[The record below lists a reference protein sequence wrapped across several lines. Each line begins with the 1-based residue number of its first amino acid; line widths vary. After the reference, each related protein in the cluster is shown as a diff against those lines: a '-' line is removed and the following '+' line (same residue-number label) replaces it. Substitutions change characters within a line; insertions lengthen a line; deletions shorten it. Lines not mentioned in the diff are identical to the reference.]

1 MCSIFF
7 YAYCVLTL
15 ALEGQGYFFYSLYV
29 FLQKRGKDTDFAG
42 KEMCFGIDFERLV
55 LGGLVMKWGIPYA
68 FKLYPIVS
76 ILCCIF

>member
-1 MCSIFF
+1 MCSILF

-42 KEMCFGIDFERLV
+42 KEMCFYDF
-55 LGGLVMKWGIPYA
+55 
-68 FKLYPIVS
+68 IVGQNWFAKKRSEIESNS
-76 ILCCIF
+76 ILFYYKSASMQE